1 MLGELFGGFRA
12 WTQVFVCDG
21 VLSFKTLAWV
31 DLQMVLLVRGQLVNA
46 SERLLVISWVVH
58 GVQGRKHFAVLVARW
73 GSSLNVHQVLV
84 LWLWC
89 WGGIH
94 LL

>member
-1 MLGELFGGFRA
+1 MQGEVDFAECALAEYLSDSVKVNSCRWSHTRLFKICLDMLGELFGGFRA

-46 SERLLVISWVVH
+46 SERLLVIS
-58 GVQGRKHFAVLVARW
+58 
-73 GSSLNVHQVLV
+73 
-84 LWLWC
+84 
-89 WGGIH
+89 
-94 LL
+94 